1 MRKILLGLGLVL
13 LAGVSRADVL
23 PATVGLHLGS
33 VHLQSAVSAT
43 GSRGWNDNTQGV
55 YAIWANGLTL
65 GHVPRNS
72 LFQPTT
78 YAGWTT
84 PELVHPLGLP
94 LNLSATIGAAS
105 GYDKLVANL
114 APGQVAPPGTRTVN
128 RCNAALGCRNVAV
141 KDAIV
146 PMLAFHAGG
155 PISGNLRWRV
165 SLLAK
170 THEDSSAALMF
181 SAEWKF

>member
-1 MRKILLGLGLVL
+1 MKRILLSVALVASFSASAIDL
-13 LAGVSRADVL
+13 M

-33 VHLQSAVSAT
+33 THLQSAVSAP
-43 GSRGWNDNTQGV
+43 GSRGWNDNTQGI
-55 YAIWANGLTL
+55 YAIWPNGLTL

-78 YAGWTT
+78 YAGWTS
-84 PELVHPLGLP
+84 PEWKPFPVPVGL
-94 LNLSATIGAAS
+94 SVTVGAAT

-114 APGQVAPPGTRTVN
+114 APDQAAPPGTRTVN
-128 RCNAALGCRNVAV
+128 RCNASLGCRNVAV

-146 PMLAFHAGG
+146 PLASINAGG

>member
-1 MRKILLGLGLVL
+1 MRKTILT
-13 LAGVSRADVL
+13 LALMAAATARADVL
-23 PATVGLHLGS
+23 PETIGLHLGS
-33 VHLQSAVSAT
+33 VHLQSAVSAP
-43 GSRGWNDNTQGV
+43 GSRGWNDNTQGI
-55 YAIWANGLTL
+55 YAIWPNGLTL

-78 YAGWTT
+78 YAGWTGT
-84 PELVHPLGLP
+84 FWRNAAGLP
-94 LNLSATIGAAS
+94 VDLSVTVGAAS

-128 RCNAALGCRNVAV
+128 RCNASLGCRNVAV
-141 KDAIV
+141 KDAII
-146 PMLAFHAGG
+146 PLLSLNAGG

-170 THEDSSAALMF
+170 THEDSSAAVMF
-181 SAEWKF
+181 SAEWRF